1 MEEIAV
7 FLRRLRQERGLTLGQ
22 LANRTKTR
30 LTPKGLST
38 SYLGHIE
45 KGERH
50 PDCDKLI
57 VLAHAYGLPY
67 EVFLRR
73 AGLLALEDDPTSG
86 RPAIDYELWLR
97 WNCDY
102 CGETLRLNVEQMR
115 AMESTVCPR
124 CQKINAVDTKNLKEL
139 HARWE
144 RLRPQMETTEEDAVA
159 EAAESP
165 LPEV

>member
-1 MEEIAV
+1 MSDIAQFLKQLREEQDWS
-7 FLRRLRQERGLTLGQ
+7 LQP
-22 LANRTKTR
+22 LANQTKR
-30 LTPKGLST
+30 IIPSGLS
-38 SYLGHIE
+38 SGFLSQIE
-45 KGERH
+45 TGERN
-50 PDCDKLI
+50 PGCDTLL
-57 VLAHAYGLPY
+57 VLARVYRLHHDVL
-67 EVFLRR
+67 LRR
-73 AGLLALEDDPTSG
+73 AGLLPADWPITLENEMDF
-86 RPAIDYELWLR
+86 ELWLR
-97 WNCDY
+97 WKCRY